1 MLSSLSV
8 LSVSLLF
15 VNDVV
20 IDEDLVKRLRLQ
32 DIQCQKIILSVGL
45 EEDGIPW
52 STWIYLAWVFQEA
65 GLQNQDYFRYF

>member
-1 MLSSLSV
+1 MLSSLSI

-45 EEDGIPW
+45 EDGIPW
-52 STWIYLAWVFQEA
+52 STWIYLTWVFQEA

>member
-1 MLSSLSV
+1 MLSSLSI

-20 IDEDLVKRLRLQ
+20 IDEDLQ
-32 DIQCQKIILSVGL
+32 DIQCQKIIRSVGL
-45 EEDGIPW
+45 EEDGIPR
-52 STWIYLAWVFQEA
+52 STWIYLTWVFQEA

>member
-1 MLSSLSV
+1 MLSSLSI

-45 EEDGIPW
+45 EEDGIPR
-52 STWIYLAWVFQEA
+52 STWIYLTWVFQEA

>member
-1 MLSSLSV
+1 MLSSLSI

-32 DIQCQKIILSVGL
+32 DIQCQKIIRSVGL
-45 EEDGIPW
+45 EEDGIPR
-52 STWIYLAWVFQEA
+52 STWIYLTWVFQEA
-65 GLQNQDYFRYF
+65 GLQIQDYFRYF

>member
-1 MLSSLSV
+1 MLSSLSI

-32 DIQCQKIILSVGL
+32 DIQCQKIIRSVGL
-45 EEDGIPW
+45 EDGIPR
-52 STWIYLAWVFQEA
+52 ST
-65 GLQNQDYFRYF
+65 

>member
-1 MLSSLSV
+1 MLSSLSI

-32 DIQCQKIILSVGL
+32 DIQCQKIIRSVGL
-45 EEDGIPW
+45 EEDGIPPVHMNLPHMGI
-52 STWIYLAWVFQEA
+52 SRGGFTKS
-65 GLQNQDYFRYF
+65 GLF

>member
-1 MLSSLSV
+1 MLSSLSI

-32 DIQCQKIILSVGL
+32 DIQCQKIIRSVGL
-45 EEDGIPW
+45 EEDGIPR
-52 STWIYLAWVFQEA
+52 ST
-65 GLQNQDYFRYF
+65 